1 MNTNAMVLVSTKRC
15 CANFW
20 DTLNV
25 KIADSKSPLDDGV
38 AVHVTQNV
46 VLHLNTWSWCWSPY
60 SKMFRAART
69 RTHSKSRLS
78 CEFW

>member
-46 VLHLNTWSWCWSPY
+46 VLHLNTW
-60 SKMFRAART
+60 
-69 RTHSKSRLS
+69 
-78 CEFW
+78 